1 MKEKILQIGKRA
13 AMAGYLFLSMAMQ
26 RAPVIVNAGDDK
38 DKAKATGATAVTNSL
53 NSFYSI
59 VSAFVSATG
68 AIILL
73 WGVFEWGTSM
83 QSNDGSMQANAFKRI
98 GGGLVMILAPQII
111 AGFIG

>member
-1 MKEKILQIGKRA
+1 MKEKILQIGKKT
-13 AMAGYLFLSMAMQ
+13 AMTVYLFLSMAMQ
-26 RAPVIVNAGDDK
+26 RAPVIVNANPK
-38 DKAKATGATAVTNSL
+38 KESTGAEAVTSSL
-53 NSFYSI
+53 NDFYSI
-59 VSAFVSATG
+59 VAAFVSATG

-83 QSNDGSMQANAFKRI
+83 QASDGSMQANAFKRI

>member
-1 MKEKILQIGKRA
+1 MKEKILRIIKKA
-13 AMAGYLFLSMAMQ
+13 ALTGFGILGMAIQTSPML
-26 RAPVIVNAGDDK
+26 VNANN
-38 DKAKATGATAVTNSL
+38 AGATVVTNSL

-59 VSAFVSATG
+59 VAAFVSAVG

-83 QSNDGSMQANAFKRI
+83 QANDGSMQANAFKRI

-111 AGFIG
+111 AGFIS